1 MAVANCFSF
10 DFSDESMD
18 VDPNYD
24 PSDFLAMHK
33 PRQSF
38 GETYNAQG
46 AFSDFMSQ
54 VQDDSG
60 QYNPAE
66 ASTSAA
72 AANMS
77 AQEEEMP
84 STSNDNGM
92 GIDEDLDISD
102 SDDEDN
108 GGVRIKKEVFDD
120 AELAA
125 QQHQQSSQ
133 PSQIYLLDASNEP
146 VQSVDYQPQQSD
158 FQPTQELEQLHAQ
171 QPNMQQQTEQPPSQG
186 ENDYDW
192 LTF

>member
-125 QQHQQSSQ
+125 QQQQSSQ

-146 VQSVDYQPQQSD
+146 VQPVDYQPQQSD

-171 QPNMQQQTEQPPSQG
+171 QPNMQQQTEQPPSQS